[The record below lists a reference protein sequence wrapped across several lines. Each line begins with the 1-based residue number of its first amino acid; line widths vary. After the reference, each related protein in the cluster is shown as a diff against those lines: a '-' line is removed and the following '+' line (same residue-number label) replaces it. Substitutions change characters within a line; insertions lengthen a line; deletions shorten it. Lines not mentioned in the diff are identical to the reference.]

1 MTTAVEA
8 AAAPASCGHCGLPAR
23 SADRFCCYGCELAH
37 EIAAEAEEDHA
48 RTRGTLTFSLLLS
61 MTVMM
66 FSLFLYAEDIYD
78 VGEEAGLVWMR
89 TFYRVISVVLA
100 TPVMGFAGFPLLK
113 HAWRRMV
120 QGQLSMSALIALG
133 SFTAYGLSIYS
144 IFTGGSDVYLDSAS
158 TSLVLATLGRYL
170 EATARAKASGV
181 IGPSVDA
188 GQKLVRRVGPGPVS
202 MVAPNLLSVGDRLE
216 LDPEQVVPA
225 DLLLLEKASEVN
237 LAVLTGEADPVTLQV
252 GQVVPAGAVPV
263 HGGLL
268 GEVLR
273 TPRESTTER
282 LGQLAQSLRDRPS
295 RLLAVADAFARWL
308 TPVVWVLALGTFAY
322 WAKTQGLE
330 RGVINALA
338 VVLVA
343 CPCSYAIATP
353 LVHWLAMRRA
363 LAGGV
368 LVRNAEVLEK
378 VANAKTVAFDK
389 TGTLTSA
396 ELEVVQH
403 QVATGVD
410 EAQVRAF
417 IRALEAGSPHP
428 AARALLAWAGPG
440 AAADLEDRRF
450 EAGRGV
456 TALDAQSELIGL
468 GPSGQVGADG
478 DVALTRGGVVQATFT
493 LVEHLRPEA
502 KAAITALKAQGAQV
516 LMLSGDSQTRAARIA
531 EALGIEFRAGLSPQM
546 KVAALESL
554 GEGAV
559 IVGDGINDAPAIAG
573 STSFAMQGATG
584 LSRGLAQV
592 NLQTE
597 DLRLIPWTIELGRR
611 SSRLILWLLY
621 ASTLYNGVFLVLAMI
636 GTLRPVWAGLSML
649 LSSFLIL
656 ATASSVSTWPG
667 PDPKKDP

>member
-1 MTTAVEA
+1 MTTALEA

-23 SADRFCCYGCELAH
+23 SADRYCCYGCELAH

-78 VGEEAGLVWMR
+78 VGEEAGLGWMR
-89 TFYRVISVVLA
+89 TFYRVLSVVLA
-100 TPVMGFAGFPLLK
+100 TPVMGLAGFPLLK

-144 IFTGGSDVYLDSAS
+144 VLTGGSDVYLDSAS

-188 GQKLVRRVGPGPVS
+188 GQKLVRRVGPGPIS
-202 MVAPNLLSVGDRLE
+202 TVAPNLLSVGDHVE

-225 DLLLLEKASEVN
+225 DLLLLERASEVN

-273 TPRESTTER
+273 PPRESTTER

-295 RLLAVADAFARWL
+295 RLLAVADTFARWL
-308 TPVVWVLALGTFAY
+308 TPLVWVLALGTFAY

-363 LAGGV
+363 LASGV

-378 VANAKTVAFDK
+378 VASAKTIAFDK

-396 ELEVVQH
+396 ELEVVEH
-403 QVATGVD
+403 QLTPGAD
-410 EAQVRAF
+410 EAQVRGW

-428 AARALLAWAGPG
+428 AARALLVWAGPG
-440 AAADLEDRRF
+440 EASAIEDRRF

-456 TALDAQSELIGL
+456 TALSAQSELLSL
-468 GPSGQVGADG
+468 GPSGPVGAAG
-478 DVALTRGGVVQATFT
+478 DVALTRGGVVLATFT

-502 KAAITALKAQGAQV
+502 KAAIAALKSQGAQV
-516 LMLSGDSQTRAARIA
+516 LMLSGDSQARAARIA
-531 EALGIEFRAGLSPQM
+531 EALGIEFRGELSPEM
-546 KVAALESL
+546 KVLALESL
-554 GEGAV
+554 GDGAV

-573 STSFAMQGATG
+573 TTSFAMMGATG

-611 SSRLILWLLY
+611 SSKLILWLLY

-667 PDPKKDP
+667 PDAKKVL